1 MGSLIIQDDK
11 GRIQQIKMERGVYTI
26 GRREDN
32 DIAIAD
38 VFISR
43 YHARIEEK
51 EGAYQI
57 VDLGSSYG
65 TIVNNRKIDGVHK
78 MEFGDIIKIGNSTI
92 TFVEEG
98 QIEIP
103 KDVVAPP
110 DETKTVGRLN
120 TIEDEIRALGGIIQ
134 GGSGDS
140 GADVEKKISAVKRM
154 LQESKDSVIELER
167 SAQIASTLY
176 EVGKAI
182 NFVFDLN
189 LLLNLI
195 MDLALQVMKAER
207 GFIMIMN
214 EQTGELAMRV
224 ARNMERGG
232 WDDVEKISRSIVYE
246 VFRGGAPV
254 LTDNAQDDERFREQE
269 SVIMHGIRAVMCVP
283 LKTKELK
290 TIGVIY
296 VDSQRPTWLFSDT
309 GLSFLTAFANQAAIA
324 IENAELYEKITRAER
339 IRTNLQRY
347 LSQPLVEKIMKEKE
361 GLGLGGEQKI
371 VTVLF
376 ADIRG
381 FTPMVEKMRPA
392 DVVEL
397 LNSYF
402 TLQTEEI
409 FREGGTLDKYI
420 GDCIM
425 AIFGAPFE
433 YEDHALR
440 AVKAALGMRRGL
452 EQFKA
457 DWQGKGAAW
466 DKIIGGFEVGIGIN
480 TGPVIVGN
488 IGSEKR
494 MEYTVISDAV
504 NTASRLEGAAK
515 RGQILISQGTY
526 TAVQDHV
533 KVNSLPPIQV
543 KGKSEK
549 LQTYEVLGMKEGKT

>member
-11 GRIQQIKMERGVYTI
+11 GRIQQIKMEKGVYTI

-38 VFISR
+38 IFISR

-51 EGAYQI
+51 EGNYQI

-65 TIVNNRKIDGVHK
+65 TIVNNQKVDGVQK
-78 MEFGDIIKIGNSTI
+78 LEFGDIVKVGNSTI
-92 TFVEEG
+92 TYVEEG
-98 QIEIP
+98 QLEVAKEVVVSEEEAKVFSQLNSIEEE
-103 KDVVAPP
+103 VSSLA
-110 DETKTVGRLN
+110 
-120 TIEDEIRALGGIIQ
+120 ALVP
-134 GGSGDS
+134 SGHPDS
-140 GADVEKKISAVKRM
+140 GTQWSGKIKDLQRM
-154 LQESKDSVIELER
+154 IQESRDSVIELER

-195 MDLALQVMKAER
+195 MELALQVMRAER

-214 EQTGELAMRV
+214 EKTGELGMRV

-232 WDDVEKISRSIVYE
+232 WDDVEKVSRTILYD
-246 VFRGGAPV
+246 VFRTGSPI
-254 LTDNAQDDERFREQE
+254 LTDNAQMDERFREQE
-269 SVIMHGIRAVMCVP
+269 SVIMHGIRSVMCVP

-296 VDSQRPTWLFSDT
+296 VDSQRPSWLFSDA
-309 GLSFLTAFANQAAIA
+309 GLGFLTAFANQAAIA

-361 GLGLGGEQKI
+361 GMGLGGDQKV

-433 YEDHALR
+433 YDDHALR
-440 AVKAALGMRRGL
+440 AVKSALGMRRGL
-452 EQFKA
+452 EQFKKN
-457 DWQGKGAAW
+457 WQGKGGAW
-466 DKIIGGFEVGIGIN
+466 DKIISGFEVGIGIN
-480 TGPVIVGN
+480 TGQVIVGN

-515 RGQILISQGTY
+515 RGQILISEGTY
-526 TAVQDHV
+526 TAVKDFV
-533 KVNSLPPIQV
+533 EVNTLPPIQV

-549 LQTYEVLGMKEGKT
+549 LQTYEVLGLKK